1 MARHYFH
8 LRKGEKGLV
17 RQFLAEEA
25 GLSRAQLFRVLS
37 QYRATGEIKD
47 RRGAPRRP
55 FPRRYTDADIELLA
69 EVDALHG
76 GLSGPVT
83 RKLCA
88 RAYHLF
94 GDQRFERLARISNG
108 HLYNLRRSRTYR
120 RHRAATPTGERP
132 LLRAIGDRGQPQP
145 PELPGNVRVSSLYV
159 DARAEG
165 LRFLSFLDEAT
176 GFRFVGS
183 VERVDAASV
192 AAVLDG
198 LRQAL
203 PFGLRRFLP
212 DSGSEPVGRG
222 VAVLLES
229 LHRERPNRFE
239 GGGKT
244 VPDVR
249 NTSAAERVN
258 TFARESLSPFLNYHR
273 LCVYPAEP
281 LDSEGDDGMRPPRA
295 PDIMTPYER
304 LRSLPGAE
312 ACLTS
317 GTTVRRSRRCRLRHE
332 RQRSRPASD
341 RRLRAAVQVPGGRR
355 LNGTGGTRLLPVR
368 SHLSLEGAGHAVICA
383 RCPPPRTLR
392 ALPSPP
398 APTSRSS

>member
-1 MARHYFH
+1 MTQRIGRLHTLDQIRQFLDGDHSIDLRIRTRADAYQFIARILRELDYFH

-94 GDQRFERLARISNG
+94 GDQRFERLARLSNG

-165 LRFLSFLDEAT
+165 LQFLSFLDEAT

-222 VAVLLES
+222 VAALLES

-281 LDSEGDDGMRPPRA
+281 LDGEGDDGMRPPRA

-317 GTTVRRSRRCRLRHE
+317 GTTFADLDAAACVT
-332 RQRSRPASD
+332 SD
-341 RRLRAAVQVPGGRR
+341 NEAA
-355 LNGTGGTRLLPVR
+355 RLLTDACERLFR
-368 SHLSLEGAGHAVICA
+368 SLAEGD
-383 RCPPPRTLR
+383 
-392 ALPSPP
+392 
-398 APTSRSS
+398 